1 MQGLKAD
8 LALTTILWLRGNSL
22 KSWLPCSFKEGSC
35 AFKKKPARAH
45 KNPQTT
51 KANIYI

>member
-1 MQGLKAD
+1 MQDLKAD

-35 AFKKKPARAH
+35 AFKKKTKHTH
-45 KNPQTT
+45 KKPQTT
-51 KANIYI
+51 KANFYI